1 MTMHADLIK
10 QHLIDPEIC
19 IRCNTCEE
27 TCPVD
32 AVTHDGNNY
41 VVDASICNHCMDCIS
56 PCPTGSIDN
65 WRVVTKTY
73 SLEEQYSWEELPK
86 QEEVAAVAGE
96 GAAVEALE
104 DEVSKLLEEARSGL
118 GGKPVAPHSA
128 SKPTINL
135 YNRGKLAIATITG
148 NFRLTDAGADSD
160 VRHIILDF
168 GDQPFPVLEGQSI
181 GIVAPGLDE
190 NGKPHVARLYSVAS
204 PRGGE
209 KPNTNNLA
217 LTVKREDKG
226 ICSNYLCDLP
236 RGAKVE
242 VTGPFG
248 ATFLMPD
255 DPAANI
261 IMICTGTGSAPFRGF
276 TERRR
281 RAMPDAPGRLLLF
294 FGARRP
300 EELPYFGP
308 LQKVPE
314 KLLGKYFC
322 YSRVPDQPR
331 VYVQDRIRSEMAQI
345 AAMLRDDKT
354 HVYICGLK
362 GMESGVDE
370 AFADACRAASI
381 DWSSLKPKMRE
392 NGRYH
397 VETY

>member
-1 MTMHADLIK
+1 MTIAVIK

-41 VVDASICNHCMDCIS
+41 VVDAAICNHCMDCIS

-86 QEEVAAVAGE
+86 QEEIATDASSSSE
-96 GAAVEALE
+96 AVEALE
-104 DEVSKLLEEARSGL
+104 DEISALLNEARKGL
-118 GGKPVAPHSA
+118 GGKPVAPRSA
-128 SKPTINL
+128 SKPTVNL
-135 YNRGKLAIATITG
+135 YNRAKPATATVTG
-148 NFRLTDAGADSD
+148 NFRLTDEDASSD

-168 GDQPFPVLEGQSI
+168 GQLPFPVLEGQSI
-181 GIVAPGLDE
+181 GIVVPGTGADGE
-190 NGKPHVARLYSVAS
+190 PHVARLYSVAS

-209 KPNTNNLA
+209 KPNANNLA
-217 LTVKREDKG
+217 LTVKREEG
-226 ICSNYLCDLP
+226 GLCSNYLCDLP

-281 RAMPDAPGRLLLF
+281 RAMPSAPGKLMLF

-308 LQKVPE
+308 LQRVPA
-314 KLLGKYFC
+314 KLLTQYLC
-322 YSRVPDQPR
+322 YSRVPGQTR
-331 VYVQDRIRSEMAQI
+331 VYVQDGIREQREHVATLLRSEA
-345 AAMLRDDKT
+345 T
-354 HVYICGLK
+354 HVYLCGLK
-362 GMESGVDE
+362 GMEIGVEE
-370 AFADACRAASI
+370 AFAEACTAAGL
-381 DWSSLKPKMRE
+381 DWSSLKKEMRE
-392 NGRYH
+392 AGRYH

>member
-1 MTMHADLIK
+1 MTVAVIK

-65 WRVVTKTY
+65 WRVVSQAY
-73 SLEEQYSWEELPK
+73 SLEEQFSWEELPQQAEIK
-86 QEEVAAVAGE
+86 TDSSPSETI
-96 GAAVEALE
+96 EALE
-104 DEVSKLLEEARSGL
+104 DEVSALLDEARRGL
-118 GGKPVAPHSA
+118 GGKPVAPSSA

-135 YNRGKLAIATITG
+135 YNRARPATATVTG
-148 NFRLTDAGADSD
+148 NFRLTDDSASSD

-168 GDQPFPVLEGQSI
+168 GQLPFPVLEGQSI
-181 GIVAPGLDE
+181 GIVAPGTDAS
-190 NGKPHVARLYSVAS
+190 GRPHVARLYSVAS

-217 LTVKREDKG
+217 LTVKREQDG
-226 ICSNYLCDLP
+226 VCSNYLCDLP

-261 IMICTGTGSAPFRGF
+261 IMVCTGTGSAPFRGF

-281 RAMPDAPGRLLLF
+281 RAMPDAPGKLLLF

-308 LQKVPE
+308 LQRVPG
-314 KLLGKYFC
+314 KLLTQHLC
-322 YSRVPDQPR
+322 YSRMPGQAR
-331 VYVQDRIRSEMAQI
+331 VYVQDAIRNQAERVSEL
-345 AAMLRDDKT
+345 LRSNAT
-354 HVYICGLK
+354 HIYLCGLK
-362 GMESGVDE
+362 SMESGVEE
-370 AFADACRAASI
+370 AFADTCRAANLE
-381 DWSSLKPKMRE
+381 WSALKKTMRE
-392 NGRYH
+392 AGRYH